1 MIYNSMRCPIFV
13 HEKSYFYAKLYNTN
27 MAIRTFVIDDSP
39 DWRDILSR
47 FVKHN
52 PVLELKGVFASA
64 LEAYA
69 RIADNEADLL
79 LIDVEMPD
87 IDGIKFIKSLER
99 PPLVV
104 FVTSHPQ
111 FAVAGFEAAATD
123 YLVKPFEVDRFL
135 KCIERVRNRFEADNA
150 LKAGL
155 QDLDDEYFF
164 IKVNQISL
172 KLPYNDVL
180 YLKSLE
186 NYVQLQT
193 VSGETH
199 LTVSSLSSFEKH
211 LPPSVFVRCHRS
223 YLVNIRFLTAIN
235 NNTIMLKGDYELP
248 IGERY
253 HDKMHRD
260 FINKKMIRR
269 D

>member
-1 MIYNSMRCPIFV
+1 M
-13 HEKSYFYAKLYNTN
+13 L
-27 MAIRTFVIDDSP
+27 IRTFIIDDTP
-39 DWRDILSR
+39 DWQDILSR

-52 PVLELKGVFASA
+52 PVLELTGVFSSA

-87 IDGIKFIKSLER
+87 IDGIKFIKSLEH

-135 KCIERVRNRFEADNA
+135 KCIERVRARFEADNA
-150 LKAGL
+150 LKAGF

-164 IKVNQISL
+164 IKVNQTSL

-186 NYVQLQT
+186 NYVQVQT

-199 LTVSSLSSFEKH
+199 LTVSGLSNFEKR
-211 LPPSVFVRCHRS
+211 LPPSVFVRSHRS
-223 YLVNIRFLTAIN
+223 YLVNIRFLSSLS
-235 NNTIMLKGDYELP
+235 NNTILLKGGHEIP

-253 HDKMHRD
+253 YDKMQRD
-260 FINKKMIRR
+260 LVNKKMIRR

>member
-1 MIYNSMRCPIFV
+1 M
-13 HEKSYFYAKLYNTN
+13 T
-27 MAIRTFVIDDSP
+27 IRTFVIDDSP

-52 PVLELKGVFASA
+52 PVLALKGVFASA

-87 IDGIKFIKSLER
+87 IDGIKFIKSLEN

-111 FAVAGFEAAATD
+111 FALAGFEAASTD

-135 KCIERVRNRFEADNA
+135 KCIERVRMRFEADNA

-164 IKVNQISL
+164 IKVNQTTL
-172 KLPYNDVL
+172 KLHYNEVL

-186 NYVQLQT
+186 NYVQIQT
-193 VSGETH
+193 LSGETH
-199 LTVSSLSSFEKH
+199 LTVSGLSSFEKR
-211 LPPSVFVRCHRS
+211 LPASIFVRSHRS
-223 YLVNIRFLTAIN
+223 YLINTRFLSSLSN
-235 NNTIMLKGDYELP
+235 NIILLKGGYEVP
-248 IGERY
+248 IGERFY
-253 HDKMHRD
+253 DKMHRD
-260 FINKKMIRR
+260 FVNKKMIRR
-269 D
+269 V